1 MTELYETHAGKVK
14 VVADYLRNGG
24 TNAENIVLLL
34 NDYRAQFAYKCKE
47 TFCPSADR
55 NRPTI
60 NGNRYVGF
68 ATREALEQHRLVDHT
83 SHDLSHVTYNILQH
97 PWYIC
102 QCGHYSH
109 LTPEEAELY
118 EQGKWTDKEDCQE
131 RKDHLRAAGK

>member
-1 MTELYETHAGKVK
+1 MTEYYDTRAGRVK
-14 VVADYLRNGG
+14 VIQ
-24 TNAENIVLLL
+24 NALDLELPAETIVDLL
-34 NDYRAQFAYKCKE
+34 YIYSSQFAYKC
-47 TFCPSADR
+47 TDSWCPVADKS
-55 NRPTI
+55 RP
-60 NGNRYVGF
+60 NVNKLRYPGF
-68 ATREALEQHRLVDHT
+68 ASQAALEQHRITDHKI
-83 SHDLSHVTYNILQH
+83 HNLAHVTYNILQH